1 MASKSTII
9 EALKKEIEALGT
21 APVAE
26 KTGTIVEIAD
36 GIARMNGLTDCLT
49 AEMLEFPGGTM
60 GVVLNLKEQSVGTM
74 LLGEYR
80 PIRAGDQVKST
91 GRVLSIPVS

>member
-60 GVVLNLKEQSVGTM
+60 GSCSTSKSSPSAPCCSASTRTSRQGT
-74 LLGEYR
+74 R
-80 PIRAGDQVKST
+80 
-91 GRVLSIPVS
+91 